1 MSKGAHLLNRNR
13 AVPPVANGSMH
24 TDYNLLND
32 SLHVPLY
39 QGQRY
44 VYTIYARDDA
54 TTQSQVGLWAD
65 FNRNGVFEASEYLG
79 GQNLGGSFTVPA
91 TVPLGPVRVLSSTG
105 QLLHTQP
112 LTARDRGTDLP
123 LDLRAQ
129 PRGLY
134 LVQLAGPTG
143 IFSRKLL
150 LE

>member
-1 MSKGAHLLNRNR
+1 
-13 AVPPVANGSMH
+13 
-24 TDYNLLND
+24 
-32 SLHVPLY
+32 
-39 QGQRY
+39 

-54 TTQSQVGLWAD
+54 TTQSQVGLAD
-65 FNRNGVFEASEYLG
+65 FNRNGVFEASEY
-79 GQNLGGSFTVPA
+79 LGGSFTVPA